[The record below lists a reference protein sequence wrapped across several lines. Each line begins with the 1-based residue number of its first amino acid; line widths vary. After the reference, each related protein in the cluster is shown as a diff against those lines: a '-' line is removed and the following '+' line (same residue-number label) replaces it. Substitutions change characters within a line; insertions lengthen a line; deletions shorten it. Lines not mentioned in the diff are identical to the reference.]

1 MYPNVSFEDQV
12 EDQDL
17 KTQSLDPRVQT
28 LLIMVTLKMFPMN
41 ANTPESRSSDFVCG
55 NFLPFYRKYVFI
67 KKFCGKLP
75 EFWEKSHQNEFFLK
89 RFSKIV

>member
-17 KTQSLDPRVQT
+17 KTQSLDSIQN

-41 ANTPESRSSDFVCG
+41 ANTPESRAVILFVAIFCHFTE
-55 NFLPFYRKYVFI
+55 NTYL
-67 KKFCGKLP
+67 KKILWKTP
-75 EFWEKSHQNEFFLK
+75 
-89 RFSKIV
+89 